1 MKRMRFRIA
10 ALRFSLVLS
19 VLMTILVSQAHADIP
34 IVSDS
39 YATGTDPTMGQY
51 VVSNPLSN
59 QPGLV
64 TPGFNTGGYTSGTG
78 TSNFLSTASGLN
90 YAADG
95 ADSTTGAVAW
105 VGSTGAEKSVARN
118 LTPYNEGSS
127 GTFWISEL
135 MKNTGNQTTT
145 TGWLLSGFG
154 NSTAPTLGTTTPGFL
169 TGIFFGFADDT
180 GAANRADL
188 VMRYRDTSGNNG
200 GKSSADTI
208 LVDGT
213 NNATAGQTYLVVAAV
228 NLNYSGSLDKVTYWV
243 NPTDLS
249 SQTALTNTALTTGS
263 VDTLAFQGGLNDF
276 IRLNYAEQGWDGDAF
291 YDEARLG
298 TTLASIG
305 PVPEPSSMV
314 LLGAGSIAA
323 LSVRYRRRALRT
335 G

>member
-1 MKRMRFRIA
+1 MRFRIA
-10 ALRFSLVLS
+10 AMRFSLVLS
-19 VLMTILVSQAHADIP
+19 VLLTMVVSQAHADIP

-51 VVSNPLSN
+51 VVGNPLSN

-64 TPGFNTGGYTSGTG
+64 TPGFTTGGYTSGTG
-78 TSNFLSTASGLN
+78 TSNFLSTASGLID
-90 YAADG
+90 AADG
-95 ADSTTGAVAW
+95 ADATTGAVAW

-118 LTPYNEGSS
+118 LTSFTESASPTY
-127 GTFWISEL
+127 WISEL
-135 MKNTGNQTTT
+135 VKNTGNQTTT
-145 TGWLLSGFG
+145 SGWLLSGFG
-154 NSTAPTLGTTTPGFL
+154 NNVAPTFGTTTGFL
-169 TGIFFGFADDT
+169 QGIFFGFSDNSGT
-180 GAANRADL
+180 ANEADL
-188 VMRYRDTSGNNG
+188 VIRYRDTSGNNG
-200 GKSSADTI
+200 GKSTADTI
-208 LVDGT
+208 LVNGA

-228 NLNYSGSLDKVTYWV
+228 NVNYSGSLDHVTYWV

-249 SQTALTNTALTTGS
+249 SQAALTSTALTTGGF
-263 VDTLAFQGGLNDF
+263 DTLAFQNVGDF
-276 IRLNYAEQGWDGDAF
+276 ARLNYAEQGWDGDAF

-323 LSVRYRRRALRT
+323 LSVRSRRRALRA